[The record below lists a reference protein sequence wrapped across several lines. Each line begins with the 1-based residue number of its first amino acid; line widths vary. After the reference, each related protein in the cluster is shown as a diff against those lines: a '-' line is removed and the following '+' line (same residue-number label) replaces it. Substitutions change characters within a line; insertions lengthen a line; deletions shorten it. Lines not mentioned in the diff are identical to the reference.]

1 MKISDINDRM
11 ANERKLVVDNIN
23 CKLGNSN
30 KYFKVRWFIL
40 FHIDLFVT
48 HILIVKD
55 TDSSERWKYLRK
67 I

>member
-40 FHIDLFVT
+40 FYIDLFVT
-48 HILIVKD
+48 HILIVND
-55 TDSSERWKYLRK
+55 TDSTERWKYLRK